1 MNEKLVIV
9 PQIQTGMKKAL
20 TLSFF
25 AAALSCF
32 IMATFVSP
40 GLFFVPSI
48 IFFFL
53 WVWRN
58 FYHKIE
64 FEYTYYD
71 GELRIAK
78 IINKAKRKN
87 MLAVNMEDV
96 LAIAPRGDRS
106 VYKYE
111 NDNALKY
118 KDFTSGDKSA
128 KVYEL
133 VFKGEKDMC
142 RYEFEPDEEM
152 LDAIRV
158 KYPRT
163 VVK

>member
-9 PQIQTGMKKAL
+9 PRIKTKMKKAL
-20 TLSFF
+20 NRALLG
-25 AAALSCF
+25 AACAFWIFSS
-32 IMATFVSP
+32 FVSP
-40 GLFFVPSI
+40 VLFSLPALIFTFV
-48 IFFFL
+48 
-53 WVWRN
+53 WVWQN
-58 FYHKIE
+58 FYANIE
-64 FEYTYYD
+64 YEYTYYE
-71 GELRIAK
+71 GELRLAK

-87 MLAVNMEDV
+87 LAALDMEDV
-96 LAIAPRGDRS
+96 LAIAPKGDRS

-111 NDNALKY
+111 NDHSLKY
-118 KDFTSGDKSA
+118 KDLTSQDPMA

-142 RYEFEPDEEM
+142 RWEFEPDEEM

>member
-9 PQIQTGMKKAL
+9 PRSKSGMKKAL
-20 TLSFF
+20 NMSLFVAACVFLLLASFLSP
-25 AAALSCF
+25 A
-32 IMATFVSP
+32 
-40 GLFFVPSI
+40 LFFVPAL
-48 IFFFL
+48 IFTFI
-53 WVWRN
+53 WIWQN
-58 FYHKIE
+58 FYANVE
-64 FEYTYYD
+64 YEYTYYD

-118 KDFTSGDKSA
+118 KDFTSGVKAA

>member
-9 PQIQTGMKKAL
+9 PRIKTKMKKAL
-20 TLSFF
+20 NRALLG
-25 AAALSCF
+25 AACAFWVFSS
-32 IMATFVSP
+32 FVSP
-40 GLFFVPSI
+40 VLFSVPAL
-48 IFFFL
+48 IFTFI
-53 WVWRN
+53 WVWQN
-58 FYHKIE
+58 FYANIE
-64 FEYTYYD
+64 YEYTYYE
-71 GELRIAK
+71 GELRLAK

-87 MLAVNMEDV
+87 LAALDMEDV
-96 LAIAPRGDRS
+96 LAIAPKGDRS

-111 NDNALKY
+111 NDHSLKY
-118 KDFTSGDKSA
+118 KDLTSQDPMA

-142 RYEFEPDEEM
+142 RWEFEPDEEM